1 MSKKG
6 IDVSYCQRG
15 LNWASVKS
23 SGYEFALI
31 RAGNDPDN
39 RFDTEFDNHVK
50 QAIKYDIPF
59 GVYWFMLAN
68 TPEQARL
75 EASWC
80 LQKIEQYKDKIR
92 LPIYYDMEVQSTLNS
107 SAVSEI
113 ADAFRQVIAAGGY
126 RTGLYCSTG
135 WITKIKQPVI
145 DKFDSV
151 WIAEW
156 CNKCTYK
163 GSYDIWQNGRLPT
176 FGGKEVDED
185 IMINDIIEPSI
196 TDFKQVIAA
205 VNDPVKGLEIIRAMA
220 ARLEDLYEWSKGD

>member
-39 RFDTEFDNHVK
+39 RFDTEFDNHVN
-50 QAIKYDIPF
+50 QAIKYNIPF

-68 TPEQARL
+68 TPKQARL

-80 LQKIEQYKDKIR
+80 LQKIEKYRQKIQ
-92 LPIYYDMEVQSTLNS
+92 LPIYYDMEVQSTLKLS
-107 SAVSEI
+107 TVSEI
-113 ADAFRQVIAAGGY
+113 ADAFRQVISAGGY

-135 WITKIKQPVI
+135 WITKIKQNVI
-145 DKFDSV
+145 DRFDSV

-156 CNKCTYK
+156 GSECTYK
-163 GSYDIWQNGRLPT
+163 GSYDIWQNGRTPT
-176 FGGKEVDED
+176 FGGKAADED
-185 IMINDIIEPSI
+185 IMVRDIIENRQYMRDLQPLRE
-196 TDFKQVIAA
+196 
-205 VNDPVKGLEIIRAMA
+205 GLELIRKTSE
-220 ARLEDLYEWSKGD
+220 RLEKLLSEGK

>member
-1 MSKKG
+1 MAKKG

-15 LNWASVKS
+15 LNWSSVKS
-23 SGYEFALI
+23 SGYEFAMI

-39 RFDTEFDNHVK
+39 RFDTEFGNHVA

-80 LQKIEQYKDKIR
+80 LQKIEKYKNKIR
-92 LPIYYDMEVQSTLNS
+92 LPVYYDMEVQSTLKLS
-107 SAVSEI
+107 TVSEI
-113 ADAFRQVIAAGGY
+113 ADAFRGVIAAGGY

-135 WITKIKQPVI
+135 WITQISQSVI

-151 WIAEW
+151 WIAQW
-156 CNKCTYK
+156 GSYCTYK
-163 GSYDIWQNGRLPT
+163 GNYDIWQNGRTPT
-176 FGGKEVDED
+176 FGGKAVDED
-185 IMINDIIEPSI
+185 IMINDIIDI
-196 TDFKQVIAA
+196 DRDKQSLQLIRE
-205 VNDPVKGLEIIRAMA
+205 GLDLIRSTAD
-220 ARLEDLYEWSKGD
+220 RLEKMISEEE

>member
-15 LNWASVKS
+15 LNWSSVKS
-23 SGYEFALI
+23 SGYEFAVI

-39 RFDTEFDNHVK
+39 RFDTEFDNHVA

-80 LQKIEQYKDKIR
+80 LQKIEKYRSKIR
-92 LPIYYDMEVQSTLNS
+92 LPIYYDIEVQSTLKS
-107 SAVSEI
+107 STVSDI
-113 ADAFRQVIAAGGY
+113 ADAFRGVIAAAGY
-126 RTGLYCSTG
+126 RAGLYCSTG
-135 WITKIKQPVI
+135 WITKIRQEVI
-145 DKFDSV
+145 YRFDSV

-156 CNKCTYK
+156 GKNKCTYK
-163 GSYDIWQNGRLPT
+163 GNYDIWQNGRKPT
-176 FGGKEVDED
+176 FGGMAVDED
-185 IMINDIIEPSI
+185 IMINDIIDIDRDKQSLQLIREGLDLIRST
-196 TDFKQVIAA
+196 TD
-205 VNDPVKGLEIIRAMA
+205 
-220 ARLEDLYEWSKGD
+220 RLEKMISERK

>member
-1 MSKKG
+1 MAKKG

-50 QAIKYDIPF
+50 QAIMYGIPF

-107 SAVSEI
+107 GATSEI
-113 ADAFRQVIAAGGY
+113 ADAFRGVIAAAGY
-126 RTGLYCSTG
+126 RAGLYCSTG
-135 WITKIKQPVI
+135 WITKIKQDVI

-156 CNKCTYK
+156 GSKCTYK
-163 GSYDIWQNGRLPT
+163 GSYDIWQNGRTPT
-176 FGGKEVDED
+176 FGGKAADED
-185 IMINDIIEPSI
+185 IMVRDAIENRQYMIDLQPLREGI
-196 TDFKQVIAA
+196 E
-205 VNDPVKGLEIIRAMA
+205 LIRSTAD
-220 ARLEDLYEWSKGD
+220 RLEKMISEGK